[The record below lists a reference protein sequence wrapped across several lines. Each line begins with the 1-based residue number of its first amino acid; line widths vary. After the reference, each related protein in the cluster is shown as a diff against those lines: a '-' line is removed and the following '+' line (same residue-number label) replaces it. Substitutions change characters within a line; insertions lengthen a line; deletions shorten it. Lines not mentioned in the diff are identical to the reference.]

1 MHPGQAVRGIS
12 ISAPGMSGPAGR
24 QGPAAGAALPY
35 RNGDIRRAFSHA
47 AMPGKAVAHAKEV
60 VEVLD

>member
-1 MHPGQAVRGIS
+1 MHPGQAVKGVP
-12 ISAPGMSGPAGR
+12 APGMRGPMGG
-24 QGPAAGAALPY
+24 QGPAAAAALPF

-47 AMPGKAVAHAKEV
+47 PAPVKAVARAKEV